1 MPSRS
6 SAKPGTSKSLH
17 EAFRSRELTKVI
29 TSHRAEEGSSGTVQQ
44 TLPSPNL
51 ETWDPILLLQENG
64 PQEIRAGTPR
74 EPSLQTYRGFE
85 TLTYVLDGEL
95 EVWESDQHQSL
106 LSAGDLHWSSFA
118 SGMTRG
124 EGPSRALQSQGGWIH
139 ALTFWVNLSQVEK
152 TSSSRST
159 TLQNSSIPRVE
170 IPGLDSVV
178 RVLAGHYEGVQSP
191 VQFTTPTILLDV
203 EVAAGSEFS
212 CKIEEGWNALVYVH
226 KNAGYFGSKRE
237 KLIQQQMGL
246 LNSSGDG
253 LLILNEA
260 AAAPLRFILM
270 AGAPLNEPVVR
281 YGPFVM
287 NSQEEIQRA
296 FKESQGR

>member
-29 TSHRAEEGSSGTVQQ
+29 TAHRAEEGSSGTVQQ
-44 TLPSPNL
+44 TLPSSNL

-95 EVWESDQHQSL
+95 EVWESDHHQSL
-106 LSAGDLHWSSFA
+106 ISAGDLHWSSCA
-118 SGMTRG
+118 SGTTRG

-139 ALTFWVNLSQVEK
+139 ALTFWVNLAQVEK

-253 LLILNEA
+253 LLIFNEA